1 MKSWTL
7 RKTKS
12 QNPEKKQEKKNDI
25 LKNLYELFDGRA
37 LDAFKIE
44 KFPVQTTAKGFL
56 NFDYSKIKI
65 LTPNQ
70 RLQRL
75 PIAFAQVKTDNNSE
89 SLLYQSKEITEKV
102 YNNINKSLLYQV
114 LVFTIH
120 GKTKKSFNNDKCKI
134 SAPTWDHG
142 VEQHNGSY

>member
-1 MKSWTL
+1 M
-7 RKTKS
+7 
-12 QNPEKKQEKKNDI
+12 
-25 LKNLYELFDGRA
+25 YELFDGRA

-44 KFPVQTTAKGFL
+44 KFPVQATAKGFL

-89 SLLYQSKEITEKV
+89 SLLYQSKEITKKV
-102 YNNINKSLLYQV
+102 YNNINKSLIYQV

-120 GKTKKSFNNDKCKI
+120 GKT
-134 SAPTWDHG
+134 
-142 VEQHNGSY
+142 

>member
-1 MKSWTL
+1 MNFK
-7 RKTKS
+7 KNEITKS
-12 QNPEKKQEKKNDI
+12 REKTRKKNDI

-89 SLLYQSKEITEKV
+89 SLLYQSKEITKKV
-102 YNNINKSLLYQV
+102 YNNINKSLIYQV

-120 GKTKKSFNNDKCKI
+120 GKT
-134 SAPTWDHG
+134 
-142 VEQHNGSY
+142 